1 MGRRE
6 SLIGERRLKPVRL
19 SLTKKT
25 MENQKSLPQL
35 VEIARSFSYK
45 LNTGNYESRDFFC
58 SQKIEV
64 FESEAKEASERL
76 FAFCQDEVMKS
87 VHNYQLENLPI
98 QKAKT
103 SQVKTSNDKEK
114 KDKLEFDQRIDELNT
129 LNEEEAVNTEL
140 QEAAQGMKIYPVLI
154 ED

>member
-1 MGRRE
+1 
-6 SLIGERRLKPVRL
+6 
-19 SLTKKT
+19 

-87 VHNYQLENLPI
+87 VHNYQLENLPAP
-98 QKAKT
+98 KAKT
-103 SQVKTSNDKEK
+103 SQVKTSNVREK
-114 KDKLEFDQRIDELNT
+114 KDKLEFNQRVEEINELG
-129 LNEEEAVNTEL
+129 EEMANTEF
-140 QEAAQGMKIYPVLI
+140 QEAAQKAEDKIPVLI